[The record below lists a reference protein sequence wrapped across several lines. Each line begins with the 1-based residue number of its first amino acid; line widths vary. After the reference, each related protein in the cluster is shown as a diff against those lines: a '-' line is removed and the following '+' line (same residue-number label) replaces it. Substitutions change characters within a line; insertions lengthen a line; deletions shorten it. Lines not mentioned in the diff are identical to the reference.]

1 MPSRVLFLPGASGAG
16 EFWKPV
22 AERLPREW
30 DTQLFDWPGAGEVP
44 SDPRV
49 RAFGDLAELVL
60 ASIDSPVDLV
70 AQSMGG
76 VVAMQVALARPELVH
91 RLVLVA
97 TSGGVDLS
105 PFNVEDW
112 RPEYRAE
119 YPNAASFVT
128 DEPTSDLSAAL
139 PTIRAPT
146 LLLWAQSDS
155 ISPPE
160 IGRYLKCKLTRAQA
174 RLVILERGD
183 HMFARDYAEDV
194 APLIQAHL
202 RSSADKPVFGPNR
215 SRPNFS

>member
-1 MPSRVLFLPGASGAG
+1 MPPRVLFLPGASGAG

-22 AERLPREW
+22 AERLPTDWESV
-30 DTQLFDWPGAGEVP
+30 LLDWPGLGEVP
-44 SDPRV
+44 PDPRV
-49 RAFGDLAELVL
+49 RAFADLAELVL

-76 VVAMQVALARPELVH
+76 VVALQVALARTEQVR

-105 PFNVEDW
+105 PFNIEDW

-119 YPNAASFVT
+119 YPNAAAFIT
-128 DEPTSDLSAAL
+128 DEATPDLSTAL

-160 IGRYLKCKLTRAQA
+160 VGRYLESRLTRAQA

-183 HMFARDYAEDV
+183 HMFARDYAEEV

-202 RSSADKPVFGPNR
+202 TDAAR
-215 SRPNFS
+215 